1 MSTLSEAGLVGTV
14 LFLVFAA
21 VCYYLYMRISQVER
35 KVNLLENILFDLK
48 TATEHTLLSNEI
60 NNAPLPSFEY
70 NPEEQS
76 YGMAPAVPA
85 DQIKEVKIKE
95 IQPFKDSA
103 EEESQSPPIASTSG
117 QDSPTTGAS
126 TTTNIASSTS
136 VTKNYESMP
145 YAELKELARG
155 VIKGF
160 THMTKKQLAESLRRH
175 DAGEPPLK
183 FDYSRGSDSET
194 VSLQNYKDLDQNL
207 DGNDSKFAENGITF
221 L

>member
-76 YGMAPAVPA
+76 YGMAPVSAE
-85 DQIKEVKIKE
+85 QIKEIKIKE

-103 EEESQSPPIASTSG
+103 EEGEGSPSG
-117 QDSPTTGAS
+117 QDSPTVGAGAS
-126 TTTNIASSTS
+126 TNTGSNSGTS

-207 DGNDSKFAENGITF
+207 DGSDTKFGENVSTF